1 MEDEKCKNCK
11 DRAACE
17 HIAERLIPAALA
29 VMARFVITETE
40 LSHTFSRLFKN
51 SDDSFHHMLK
61 VTTKFMLSYA
71 EEMAAGKV
79 PTDFETADASTMGFL
94 KQHMEKRIGAH

>member
-1 MEDEKCKNCK
+1 
-11 DRAACE
+11 
-17 HIAERLIPAALA
+17 
-29 VMARFVITETE
+29 
-40 LSHTFSRLFKN
+40 
-51 SDDSFHHMLK
+51 MLK